1 MTGATYLV
9 DTTVLVLR
17 GQRDVVEQRFDTL
30 LIEGRLV
37 LCQMALLEYLNSA
50 PDPRSYERLWT
61 NLHAQPW
68 VDITTEAMD
77 RSLEVHRELAKQ
89 GQHRDVK
96 LRDLIMAA
104 TAELA
109 GLTLLHYDEDYDR
122 IAKIT
127 GQPVEWVARK
137 DRSERDGVLGG

>member
-1 MTGATYLV
+1 MTGAAYLV
-9 DTTVLVLR
+9 DATVLVLR
-17 GQRDVVEQRFDTL
+17 AQHQMVEQRFDGL

-50 PDPRSYERLWT
+50 PDPKSYERLWT
-61 NLHAQPW
+61 SLHTQPW

-89 GQHRDVK
+89 RKHRNVK

-109 GLTLLHYDEDYDR
+109 GLTVLHYDEDYDR

-127 GQPVEWVARK
+127 GQPVEWVAPK
-137 DRSERDGVLGG
+137 GSL